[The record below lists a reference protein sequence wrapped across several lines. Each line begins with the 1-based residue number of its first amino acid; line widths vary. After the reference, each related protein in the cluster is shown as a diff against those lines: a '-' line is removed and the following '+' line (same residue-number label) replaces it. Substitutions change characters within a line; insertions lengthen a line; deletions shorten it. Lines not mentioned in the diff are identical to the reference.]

1 VAEGDDLV
9 RTRLEEHAAL
19 AADLLSPAL
28 VAGVAE
34 VGAALVTTFR
44 QGGKLLLMGNGGSAA
59 DAQHIAAEFVG
70 RCTRERGALPAIALA
85 DSAASMTAVA
95 NDYGYEQVFAR
106 HVEAFGRPGDL
117 VLGLSTSGR
126 SPNVLLGLE
135 RARSLGMQTVALC
148 GAEDGQMR
156 AAAGSC
162 LAVPSV
168 SPARIQ
174 EAHLVWG
181 HIWAEAVET
190 RMH

>member
-1 VAEGDDLV
+1 MAERDLV
-9 RTRLEEHAAL
+9 LARLEEHVAL
-19 AADLLSPAL
+19 ATALLAPAL

-34 VGAALVTTFR
+34 VGAALVATFR

-85 DSAASMTAVA
+85 DSSASVTAVA
-95 NDYGYEQVFAR
+95 NDYGYGQVFAR

-126 SPNVLLGLE
+126 SPNVILGLA
-135 RARSLGMQTVALC
+135 RAGTLGIQTVALC
-148 GAEDGQMR
+148 GSDDTEMR
-156 AAAGSC
+156 AAAGAC

-174 EAHLVWG
+174 EAHMVWG
-181 HIWAEAVET
+181 HIWAETVDT
-190 RMH
+190 QLR